1 MKTKSVHILVPFF
14 AALLLL
20 SCRKEKT
27 GSQKERLLTMK
38 NWQYH
43 EFGIDENFDGQIDI
57 QTGFEDCAEDD
68 LVKFNAGGK
77 GLFDQGIM
85 LCYPTF
91 PQTQDFTWQF
101 QSNETQ
107 LEYGGAIHTILKL
120 DETQLAVY
128 TEEDNGSGP
137 VRHILVYRH

>member
-1 MKTKSVHILVPFF
+1 MSLHVLMLFF

-43 EFGIDENFDGQIDI
+43 EFGIDENLDGEIDI

-68 LVKFNAGGK
+68 LVKFNTGGK
-77 GLFDQGIM
+77 GLFNQGTM

-101 QSNETQ
+101 HNNETQ
-107 LEYGGAIHTILKL
+107 LEYGGTIHTILNL
-120 DETQLAVY
+120 DEARLKIY
-128 TEEDNGSGP
+128 TEEFDGSST
-137 VRHILVYRH
+137 VRYMLIYKH